1 MGNLNK
7 KISPNH
13 LVLKFAVRTMSDD
26 ADSMNFD
33 WLDTGQLPALP
44 VLFDDEHVELL
55 PVTEEGDDRETGSP
69 SLVTTAPS
77 ASPALALSTPE
88 VLPSS
93 THCDR

>member
-1 MGNLNK
+1 
-7 KISPNH
+7 
-13 LVLKFAVRTMSDD
+13 
-26 ADSMNFD
+26 MNIG
-33 WLDTGQLPALP
+33 WLDTDPLPALP
-44 VLFDDEHVELL
+44 AIFDNEHVELL